1 MMTPDQASESI
12 PVRRVSVLGRFV
24 PAFSYAITAPA
35 CIISA
40 LLLFGVMRATRTGEA
55 AGLSAVARGMAE
67 ANLPISL
74 TLYFAT
80 AVGMIGIIVAVVR
93 LFTINI
99 TASPSAWFF
108 LIAGCIGLAPLL
120 LLWQS
125 ETIFI
130 QAISPGSGGI
140 ARAASS
146 IQLWLTLT
154 IIFAFIADS
163 ILLIASLVPLP
174 AVMRTRRS
182 YAPLLV
188 MVLMEAGLIGMA
200 VAFQTRT
207 SWLQQMRFSGR
218 F

>member
-1 MMTPDQASESI
+1 MPDQVIESG
-12 PVRRVSVLGRFV
+12 PVRRVSVLGRLV
-24 PAFSYAITAPA
+24 PAFSYAVTSPA

-40 LLLFGVMRATRTGEA
+40 VLLFGVMRAMRMAET
-55 AGLSAVARGMAE
+55 AGISAVAGGMAE
-67 ANLPISL
+67 ANLPISI

-80 AVGMIGIIVAVVR
+80 AVGMIGIIVAVIR
-93 LFTINI
+93 LFTTNM

-125 ETIFI
+125 ETVFI
-130 QAISPGSGGI
+130 QAISPGSGGVV
-140 ARAASS
+140 RAAAS

-154 IIFAFIADS
+154 IVFALIADS

-174 AVMRTRRS
+174 AVMRTRRA

-188 MVLMEAGLIGMA
+188 LVLMELGLIAMA
-200 VAFQTRT
+200 VAFQMRT
-207 SWLQQMRFSGR
+207 SWLQQVRFTER